1 MELRGYRRANKPP
14 SGLFSRHYYTH
25 SFDVCP
31 QSVPS
36 RCASLAG
43 LSTMYGGDMSPPYIV
58 SIFLFTPLLAYFR
71 WKFHTLLSDRSIKR
85 GARLPQFGHS
95 GSQVTPTRL
104 MSIRDNNFVNLIFYY
119 IFQQYIPA
127 NDD

>member
-1 MELRGYRRANKPP
+1 MQLFEETLRKDRIGIIK
-14 SGLFSRHYYTH
+14 
-25 SFDVCP
+25 
-31 QSVPS
+31 
-36 RCASLAG
+36 
-43 LSTMYGGDMSPPYIV
+43 
-58 SIFLFTPLLAYFR
+58 LL
-71 WKFHTLLSDRSIKR
+71 TR